1 MFMNKD
7 IKVKI
12 WSSSELESHIRKNHN
27 ILKVAALEN
36 INDYLTNPY
45 ALCQKFKPQN
55 INEWKMYYRTSP
67 YGQSLDELKKSA
79 LKLYKDVKKEF
90 INLSYEECFNILYSK
105 AIYETFNEFVFN
117 KKVNK
122 ELEPFGIKLWDYDKR
137 LKVSHDRRFKVTNDM
152 YNKNAFNSL
161 NNIGYCMGLIK
172 TCKPTSRISWQK
184 YYYDSG
190 KAEKEELRKENL
202 NEQQKHDI
210 YCNYGKNLK
219 RLVRLAEHFRNE
231 LNNNLSDG
239 KKPYTLEEC
248 FNYIYIRAVD
258 KTYIGYMREVIAFD
272 FLKDFCKNHG
282 LELVDTNTDTD
293 IKKSV
298 DFEIR
303 QKGKLILGIQVK
315 GTTYKRAFENNNTA
329 IINAVEIAKKN
340 HNEYIRMNNVPV
352 LWVYVNSKLNVDN
365 QNIVNDIRKE
375 LNRIAK
381 NNEKGSE
388 R

>member
-1 MFMNKD
+1 MNKD

-55 INEWKMYYRTSP
+55 INEWRMYYRTSP
-67 YGQSLDELKKSA
+67 DGQSLDELKKSA
-79 LKLYKDVKKEF
+79 LKLYKDVKEEF

-105 AIYETFNEFVFN
+105 AIYETFNEFMFN

-137 LKVSHDRRFKVTNDM
+137 LKVTNDSRFKLTNDM
-152 YNKNAFNSL
+152 YNKKGFNKL

-190 KAEKEELRKENL
+190 KEEKEELKKENL
-202 NEQQKHDI
+202 DENLKHAI
-210 YCNYGKNLK
+210 YCNYGKDLK

-231 LNNNLSDG
+231 LNSNLSDG
-239 KKPYTLEEC
+239 VKPYTLEEC
-248 FNYIYIRAVD
+248 FNYIYIRAID

-282 LELVDTNTDTD
+282 LELVDTNKKTD
-293 IKKSV
+293 IKNSV

-315 GTTYKRAFENNNTA
+315 GTAYKRAINHKNTA
-329 IINAVEIAKKN
+329 IMNAAEITRKN
-340 HNEYIRMNNVPV
+340 HSKYTRINNVPI
-352 LWVYVNSKLNVDN
+352 LWVYVNRKLNVDN

-375 LNRIAK
+375 VNRVAK
-381 NNEKGSE
+381 NNEKGND